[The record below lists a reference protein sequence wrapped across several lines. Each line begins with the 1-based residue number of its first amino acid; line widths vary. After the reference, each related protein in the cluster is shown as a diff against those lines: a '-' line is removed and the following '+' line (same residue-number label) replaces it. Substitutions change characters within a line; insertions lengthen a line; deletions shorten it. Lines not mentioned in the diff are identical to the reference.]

1 MANRVGR
8 KVYRTN
14 AGNRKRRTKRAF
26 KILFFIILLA
36 ALVFVGYSV
45 AQPVFEYFAGRD
57 GSSAEDNARP
67 WTPPSSGK
75 DKNGEDDGGS
85 EDDTGGSED
94 TSDGGETVRNENVRF
109 SAYQLPVTALASTDA
124 LTSALNSA
132 KEGGYTAISVTL
144 KDKGGKIYYKTASD
158 MAVSDDT
165 AVVGDLYSGQI
176 CSMIRAAG
184 FTPIARVNLLEDN
197 NRYGAARD
205 GAFRFAGSSS
215 TWLDNSVEN
224 GGKPWLS
231 PFDTDTQSYAAYIAN
246 EVSTAGFEYV
256 IFDGITFP
264 PFRNSDLNIVGDIV
278 KSADRYKAL
287 VNIANISIG
296 AVQQNNSTAVAM
308 LSAGGI
314 IDGTAEAFKPAEL
327 NTDYIAV
334 SYALGEIPNT
344 AVINGE
350 EVALSDMSAY
360 DRAETVL
367 GEVKRLAG
375 EDKMIIPVIRQAE
388 FSQADF
394 SDTIS
399 AVMAIG
405 CDSYVIL

>member
-14 AGNRKRRTKRAF
+14 AGNRKRRAKKAF
-26 KILFFIILLA
+26 KVLFIIILLA
-36 ALVFVGYSV
+36 ALVFVGYCV
-45 AQPVFEYFAGRD
+45 AQPVFEYFGERESGNADD
-57 GSSAEDNARP
+57 GTKP
-67 WTPPSSGK
+67 WTPPVSDNTDKTDDGSDNFGDSSA
-75 DKNGEDDGGS
+75 DTPEDD
-85 EDDTGGSED
+85 EP
-94 TSDGGETVRNENVRF
+94 VRNENVRF
-109 SAYQLPVTALASTDA
+109 SAYNLPVTALTSTDA

-132 KEGGYTAISVTL
+132 KEGGYTAIAVTL
-144 KDKGGKIYYKTASD
+144 KDKGGKLYYKTASE
-158 MAVSDDT
+158 MAMSDDN
-165 AVVGDLYSGQI
+165 AVAGELYAGQI
-176 CSMIRAAG
+176 CSMIKAAG
-184 FTPIARVNLLEDN
+184 FTPIASVNLLEDN
-197 NRYGAARD
+197 NRYGANRD
-205 GAFRFAGSSS
+205 GAYRFSGTTS

-231 PFDTDTQSYAAYIAN
+231 PFDNDTQSYAAFIAN

-256 IFDGITFP
+256 IFDGIVFP

-278 KSADRYKAL
+278 KSADRYKSL
-287 VNIANISIG
+287 VNVANIAVNAAHQNDSI
-296 AVQQNNSTAVAM
+296 AVVK

-334 SYALGEIPNT
+334 FYTVSEIPGT

-350 EVALSDMSAY
+350 EIALSELAAFDK
-360 DRAETVL
+360 AETVL
-367 GEVKRLAG
+367 GEIKRLAG
-375 EDKMIIPVIRQAE
+375 EDKVIIPVIRQAE

-399 AVMAIG
+399 AVMSIG

>member
-14 AGNRKRRTKRAF
+14 AGNRKRRTKKAF
-26 KILFFIILLA
+26 KFLFFIVVLA

-45 AQPVFEYFAGRD
+45 AQPVFEYFGSRD
-57 GSSAEDNARP
+57 GNSAEGTAP
-67 WTPPSSGK
+67 WTPPVS
-75 DKNGEDDGGS
+75 DKNNTQDGNS
-85 EDDTGGSED
+85 EDADNPD
-94 TSDGGETVRNENVRF
+94 DPANTSDDGETVRNEKVRF

-124 LTSALNSA
+124 LTAALNSA
-132 KEGGYTAISVTL
+132 KEGGYTAISVTM
-144 KDKGGKIYYKTASD
+144 KDKGGKIYYKTNSEMALSD
-158 MAVSDDT
+158 ET
-165 AVVGDLYSGQI
+165 AVVGELYSGQI
-176 CSMIRAAG
+176 CSMIKAAG

-197 NRYGAARD
+197 NRYGAGRD
-205 GAFRFAGSSS
+205 GAYRFAGSTS
-215 TWLDNSVEN
+215 TWLDNSVAN

-256 IFDGITFP
+256 IFDGIVFP

-287 VNIANISIG
+287 VNVANISIS
-296 AVQQNNSTAVAM
+296 AAQQNNVTAVAM

-334 SYALGEIPNT
+334 SYTLSEIPNT
-344 AVINGE
+344 AVVNGE
-350 EVALSDMSAY
+350 EVALSDMTAY

-375 EDKMIIPVIRQAE
+375 EGKMIIPVIRQAE